1 MGAWFKLAIFLT
13 SFLPL
18 WITILFIEI
27 VSIYEKEENANL
39 VIEYTMIAIIVI
51 ILVFSFVCVIQ
62 ALKKVHNSRLR
73 PYIIQ
78 EAKLE
83 SGVSTEFLL
92 SYILPLIAFDFTAWE
107 QIIQFSFFFLILTFL
122 CVRNNNVYVNLWL
135 EVMGYRFYSCQ
146 LVWEVEPNTGAI
158 DGLVLSKVD
167 LVSRKGTVVELLNLN
182 PPFYITNLEE

>member
-1 MGAWFKLAIFLT
+1 MGGLFKLAIFLT

-27 VSIYEKEENANL
+27 VSIYKKEKNANL
-39 VIEYTMIAIIVI
+39 TIEYIMIAIIVT
-51 ILVFSFVCVIQ
+51 ILVFSFICVCR
-62 ALKKVHNSRLR
+62 ALKKVHSSRLR
-73 PYIIQ
+73 PYIIR
-78 EAKLE
+78 ETKLE

-92 SYILPLIAFDFTAWE
+92 SYILPLIAFDFTVWE

-122 CVRNNNVYVNLWL
+122 CVRNNNVYVNVWL
-135 EVMGYRFYSCQ
+135 EVIGYRFYSCQ
-146 LVWEVEPNTGAI
+146 LVWEAEPNTEAI

-167 LVSRKGTVVELLNLN
+167 LASRKGTVVELLNLN